1 MSPFSQN
8 RGTHLEAA
16 ATHLAH
22 IHLVRVFACSG
33 AICGED
39 SCAVAI
45 GVAVDQIDGIIQR
58 VCLENDQ
65 HRPEDFFSVA
75 LHLRLREHNSEHF
88 YSRVV
93 LYLFVMVLGHKCM
106 CAC

>member
-22 IHLVRVFACSG
+22 GHLVRVFACSG

-39 SCAVAI
+39 GCTVAI
-45 GVAVDQIDGIIQR
+45 GVPVDRAHPPERLSREPPTQARRPLERSASSQAGKCSFR
-58 VCLENDQ
+58 VDLNSSQ
-65 HRPEDFFSVA
+65 
-75 LHLRLREHNSEHF
+75 LRI
-88 YSRVV
+88 
-93 LYLFVMVLGHKCM
+93 
-106 CAC
+106 